1 MLGASKNLL
10 SGKAESLPRAWVL
23 TTLLFALASGTSV
36 AYPQTSNRPESSK
49 QIANAT
55 GAELFEAK
63 CAACHGLDGRGGEH
77 APDIAGAPSLKSRP
91 DAQLLQII
99 RDGLVAKGMP
109 SFLSLGD
116 QKICALVGHLRFL
129 QGSTAALAV
138 NGDSL
143 HGKELFEGQGGCA
156 NCHAIKGSGNFIST
170 DLSDFASKHNPRE
183 IQEAILNPRQD
194 SDPAQTS
201 VIATTTT
208 GDRYSGMI
216 RNENNSSLQIQD
228 AQGRFYLLMKVN
240 LRNVERAP
248 GPAMPVNYQQQFGEK
263 DIEDLVSYIVH
274 EASSKSEDNSSTP
287 AGLKS
292 DAEEITVS
300 HSRDNGCKDR

>member
-10 SGKAESLPRAWVL
+10 SGKAQALPRAWVL
-23 TTLLFALASGTSV
+23 TTWWIALAAGTSV
-36 AYPQTSNRPESSK
+36 AYPQASDRPESSK
-49 QIANAT
+49 PVARAA

-77 APDIAGAPSLKSRP
+77 APDIAGAPSVKSRS

-99 RDGLVAKGMP
+99 RDGVIAKGMP

-129 QGSTAALAV
+129 PGSAAALAV
-138 NGDSL
+138 HGDST
-143 HGKELFEGQGGCA
+143 HSKELFEGPGGCA
-156 NCHAIKGSGNFIST
+156 NCHAMKGSGSFIST
-170 DLSDFASKHNPRE
+170 DLSDFASKHNPGE
-183 IQEAILNPRQD
+183 IQEAILNPRQAG
-194 SDPAQTS
+194 DPAQTS
-201 VIATTTT
+201 VIATTTA

-240 LRNVERAP
+240 LRHVERVP
-248 GPAMPVNYQQQFGEK
+248 GPAMAVDYQQQLGKK

-274 EASSKSEDNSSTP
+274 EAPSKPEDNSWTP

-292 DAEEITVS
+292 DAEEATVS
-300 HSRDNGCKDR
+300 HSMSNGCKDP